1 MCCLS
6 HIGWQAR
13 GEEFSL
19 ESAGARFGF
28 PAKGASE
35 GFRSAEGFLD
45 CNLPVSWQLGNN
57 FLVKARI
64 DFTVGWLGGG
74 GEDAATAS
82 VGPTF
87 VLRYKDMPLSLEG
100 GSSSTLLSRHEF
112 GGQDLGGP
120 FQFNTHI
127 GLSADVTRRWRIG
140 YRYDH
145 ISNAGIYRANPGVN
159 LHTFAVSYVF

>member
-1 MCCLS
+1 M
-6 HIGWQAR
+6 
-13 GEEFSL
+13 
-19 ESAGARFGF
+19 RFGF
-28 PAKGASE
+28 PAKGASD

-57 FLVKARI
+57 FLIKTRM
-64 DFTVGWLGGG
+64 DFTVGWLEGG

-87 VLRYKDMPLSLEG
+87 VLRYKDVPLSLEG

-112 GGQDLGGP
+112 GGQNLGGP

-127 GLSADVTRRWRIG
+127 GLSWDMTRRWRLG

-145 ISNAGIYRANPGVN
+145 ISNAGIYRANPGLN
-159 LHTFAVSYVF
+159 LHTFGMSYVF